1 MKKTAF
7 LAGIAFLLTISA
19 MAQVDTKTPTRDS
32 IESKYQLLPMPAP
45 LATAKIFP
53 VVGTYQFTGADAQ
66 QTNVKISLDEEN
78 KGLVWI
84 EGLPEGKIKAQ
95 LRKSPATYKIPA
107 QKMEDGTMVA
117 EGTLIYDKDN
127 NQLQLCFGCLY
138 NNEDPTIAFT
148 TPAPPVETKI
158 KNGKSKIK
166 LAKVKTYT
174 GQKLDV
180 AVTGMVN

>member
-19 MAQVDTKTPTRDS
+19 MAQTDPKVPVTTTT
-32 IESKYQLLPMPAP
+32 ESKYQMLPMPAP
-45 LATAKIFP
+45 LTTAQIFP
-53 VVGTYQFTGADAQ
+53 IIGSYQFNGADAQ
-66 QTNVKISLDEEN
+66 QTNVKISLDEQN

-95 LRKSPATYKIPA
+95 LRQSPATYKIPA
-107 QKMEDGTMVA
+107 QQMEDGKVVA
-117 EGTLIYDKDN
+117 EGTLIYDKSN
-127 NQLQLCFGCLY
+127 NQLQLCLGCLY
-138 NNEDPTIAFT
+138 NSENPTLAFT
-148 TPAPPVETKI
+148 PAAPVSETKI

-166 LAKVKTYT
+166 LARVTTYT

-180 AVTGMVN
+180 AITSMVN